1 MWPAGLL
8 SPPQAQSTEA
18 TFFAASAT
26 AAAISVKP
34 GVSERGAALLLQLQQ
49 WQVVTGGMKMGAVKM
64 TSGPDSRF
72 PMTLERP
79 VHHPL
84 WPRPDFTDSP
94 PPSRE
99 RAPPRDPRRTGI
111 LQETGAFFGGA
122 GARRRRRCGG
132 GGGGAKRENGE
143 VLPRALLRTV
153 RLTPSLLSLLP
164 SPSPAAFLYN
174 VPSFVPVRF

>member
-8 SPPQAQSTEA
+8 GPPQAQSTEA

-34 GVSERGAALLLQLQQ
+34 GVSERARSGASSSAPTMASCHGRDENGRRKDDEWPRLPLPNDSGETGPSPVMAPTRFHGLAAAL
-49 WQVVTGGMKMGAVKM
+49 TGKGAPA
-64 TSGPDSRF
+64 G
-72 PMTLERP
+72 
-79 VHHPL
+79 
-84 WPRPDFTDSP
+84 SP
-94 PPSRE
+94 QNGD
-99 RAPPRDPRRTGI
+99 PPRNRC
-111 LQETGAFFGGA
+111 LFWGA
-122 GARRRRRCGG
+122 GARRRRRC
-132 GGGGAKRENGE
+132 GGGAKRENGE